1 MKRSIGVILVILM
14 ALFFIG
20 CASTAQKA
28 MERTIIVTG
37 KGTVEVK
44 PDMASFTVMVKQT
57 KDTTSEA
64 QKATNEKVAQVM
76 EILKGHGIKEDD
88 ISTENLSL
96 YTEYKWENNKQTR
109 VGESCSQTLAV
120 KLRDLPKLGEV
131 IDQLG
136 KVDAISLDS
145 IRFDKADKNGDY
157 AEARRKAAADAREKA
172 TVYASSFNMVL
183 GTPLTITE
191 GTSYSQPVYRNAKV
205 AATMASAS
213 DMEFSTDAPSG
224 MLTIQATVSVVFD
237 AR

>member
-1 MKRSIGVILVILM
+1 MFVLCEKSLYNYG
-14 ALFFIG
+14 FIPFPVL
-20 CASTAQKA
+20 TYMQ
-28 MERTIIVTG
+28 
-37 KGTVEVK
+37 VEVDPGNVGQGEGTEQCDK
-44 PDMASFTVMVKQT
+44 NAELRGCTQQQGLRIGDERSKIGHCS
-57 KDTTSEA
+57 DT
-64 QKATNEKVAQVM
+64 
-76 EILKGHGIKEDD
+76 HGIKEDD

-205 AATMASAS
+205 AATMAI
-213 DMEFSTDAPSG
+213 PSVRG
-224 MLTIQATVSVVFD
+224 SSH
-237 AR
+237 RNP